1 MSDKT
6 LRCVS
11 VTTLPEAEEAVG
23 EILFNLF
30 DSSAV
35 TWHNLDSGEST
46 VSVYVELS
54 QRNVIADRRSL
65 RNQLKRLPEFG
76 LATGSLRIT
85 ARKVKPEDW
94 AESWKRHFKPIE
106 IGDSLLI
113 KPSWSK
119 RKPRAG
125 AKVVI
130 LDPGLSFGTGQHPTT
145 SFCLEQLA
153 AAKHIDDRQSFLDIG
168 TGTGVL
174 AIAAAKLGYQP
185 VQAFDF
191 DPIAVRI
198 AQENSDLND
207 CSEIEYSEQDLLKL
221 PVRSKQKFDVIC
233 ANLMYDVLIAG
244 QKRIINRLAP
254 NGRLIVAG
262 ILTTQFSMVVESY
275 RNAGM
280 QLVKSG
286 CKGEWTSGT
295 LLFD

>member
-1 MSDKT
+1 MNDKT

-30 DSSAV
+30 DSSTV
-35 TWHNLDSGEST
+35 TWHDLDSGEST
-46 VSVYVELS
+46 VSVYVELRQS
-54 QRNVIADRRSL
+54 NVTADRRSL
-65 RNQLKRLPEFG
+65 RNQLKGLPEFG
-76 LATGSLRIT
+76 PATGSLRIT
-85 ARKVKPEDW
+85 LRKVKPEDW

-106 IGDSLLI
+106 IGDQLLI

-153 AAKHIDDRQSFLDIG
+153 AAKHIADRQSFLDIG

-174 AIAAAKLGYQP
+174 AIAAAKVGYQP

-191 DPIAVRI
+191 DPVAARI
-198 AQENSDLND
+198 AQENSDLNN
-207 CSEIEYSEQDLLKL
+207 CSEIEYSEQDLMKL

-244 QKRIINRLAP
+244 QKRIINRLTP

-262 ILTTQFSMVVESY
+262 ILTTQFSMVVDSY